1 MTDQPTERERW
12 IADAAYNAG
21 AEAAWKNGDGTHA
34 RFRTFGQWLAGIR
47 RGLLAEAPPRTPE
60 PLTWT
65 REVPTEPCTRVLVRR
80 SDGFVCC
87 GSVEANRHG
96 DLLLR
101 NKDGATGK
109 IYRTY
114 LERFVGMNYHFCVL
128 SIAEPQEG
136 EG

>member
-1 MTDQPTERERW
+1 MTDQLDERDLW
-12 IADAAYNAG
+12 IARTAHA
-21 AEAAWKNGDGTHA
+21 DG
-34 RFRTFGQWLAGIR
+34 WLAAGGSVADCPYRTDADIE
-47 RGLLAEAPPRTPE
+47 GYAKNAPPRTPE

-65 REVPTEPCTRVLVRR
+65 REVPTEPCARVLVRR

-87 GSVEANRHG
+87 SSVEANRHG

-136 EG
+136 E